1 MGAELIILF
10 YYYAA
15 AESGSSDDVKILHAI
30 RRRHRSK

>member
-15 AESGSSDDVKILHAI
+15 AESGGGPTALTRTRLRLSLSV
-30 RRRHRSK
+30 